1 MRRKDKNMPIKL
13 LDDSKIE
20 IGSFPDHT
28 HIIRVE
34 SQKLP
39 DQVTVKWNYASDEE
53 LFSLVAV
60 TRYLQEHGVSKINLR
75 MPYIP
80 NARFDRVN
88 NPDEVFTLKYFAEI
102 INSLNFNKVYVL
114 DAHSNVSL
122 ALINNVVQMDVK
134 SRIQKAIDSFKPDV
148 LFMPDEGAHK
158 RYSSMFDMPS
168 TFGIKTRDWRTGTI
182 KDYFLADL
190 SLIKDNRVLIIDDIS
205 SRGGTFYHAGCL
217 LHNYDPQDIGLY
229 VSHCEPT
236 IAEGEVLKPEVSHI
250 SQVYTADPLWDATF
264 VTEQEPAL
272 KAITVI
278 D

>member
-1 MRRKDKNMPIKL
+1 MSIKL
-13 LDDSKIE
+13 LGDHNKVE
-20 IGSFPDHT
+20 IKNFPDKT

-34 SQKLP
+34 SLKLP
-39 DQVTVKWNYASDEE
+39 NEITIKWNYDTDEE
-53 LFSLVAV
+53 LFSLIAI
-60 TRYLQEHGVSKINLR
+60 TRYLQEHGVDKIDLQ

-88 NPDEVFTLKYFAEI
+88 NPDEVFTLKYFAEV
-102 INSLNFNKVYVL
+102 INSLDFNRVYVL

-122 ALINNVVQMDVK
+122 ALINNVVQMDAK
-134 SRIQKAIDSFKPDV
+134 SKIQSAIDSFKPDV

-168 TFGIKTRDWRTGTI
+168 TFGIKTRDWRTGNI
-182 KDYFLADL
+182 KNYLLADP
-190 SLIKDNRVLIIDDIS
+190 SLITDNKVLIIDDIS

-217 LHNYDPQDIGLY
+217 LHHYCAENIGLY

-236 IAEGEVLKPEVSHI
+236 IAEGEVLKPKESHI
-250 SQVYTADPLWDATF
+250 NHVYTADPLWDTSLA
-264 VTEQEPAL
+264 EQKPAL